1 MENKIEVASVKPE
14 MIFTENDV
22 EYRLLTIETESKMD
36 SCISNFND
44 FIKIEN
50 GIGLS
55 EEEKD
60 VIYMKAQEHIRELKR
75 ELRDSKFKVYLNR
88 PQYNFLTNL
97 VLQKMEYDVN
107 TVFIAIELTHLMA
120 GMKDLKY
127 KDDKECLPT
136 DMTPTEVTYL
146 YHLIS
151 THKVKGLTRDAYT
164 FASILRRIGE
174 ISKIVNYY
182 DNESKNLT
190 KDIAIWAANLGGSE
204 LIRELETEEAHTDE
218 DID

>member
-1 MENKIEVASVKPE
+1 
-14 MIFTENDV
+14 
-22 EYRLLTIETESKMD
+22 
-36 SCISNFND
+36 
-44 FIKIEN
+44 
-50 GIGLS
+50 
-55 EEEKD
+55 
-60 VIYMKAQEHIRELKR
+60 
-75 ELRDSKFKVYLNR
+75 
-88 PQYNFLTNL
+88 
-97 VLQKMEYDVN
+97 
-107 TVFIAIELTHLMA
+107 MA

-204 LIRELETEEAHTDE
+204 LVRELETEEAHTDE